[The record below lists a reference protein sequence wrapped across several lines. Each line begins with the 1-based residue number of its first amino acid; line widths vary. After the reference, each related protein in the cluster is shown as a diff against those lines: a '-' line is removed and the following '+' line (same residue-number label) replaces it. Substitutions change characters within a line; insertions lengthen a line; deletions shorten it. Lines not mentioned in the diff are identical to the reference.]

1 MLLLPAAALGVPYA
15 ARHRPVWLAWAAVGL
30 LFLLV
35 WPTKWPQ
42 YTLLA
47 RPPLTVLAGLGLV
60 ALKDRLLGS
69 GRADEAVRLRP
80 SRTLP

>member
-15 ARHRPVWLAWAAVGL
+15 ARHRPVWLAWAAVAL
-30 LFLLV
+30 VCLLV

-60 ALKDRLLGS
+60 ALKDRLLGLPEA
-69 GRADEAVRLRP
+69 GRGDGFRP
-80 SRTLP
+80 SRTPL